1 MDAVADGMSAK
12 SEEGLA
18 QAARSGD
25 RAALEELIAR
35 IQKRIYNL
43 AVRMLWHPSD
53 AEDATQE
60 ILIKIVTD
68 LSDFRGDSRFATW
81 AWRIATNHLLTTRK
95 RRAEHRAMSLEDFAQ
110 DLDRGLSDHVEAP
123 SDVEERLLVEE
134 VKVGCMQAMLLCLN
148 RDQRAAYV
156 LGEIFEVTDREGA
169 EIFGV
174 SPAAYRKRLSRAREM
189 IRNFM
194 QRKCGLANADNPCR
208 CRRRVTT
215 AIRVGRVD
223 PNGLLFARNGESE
236 QVLQGIRE
244 MDQLVRAA
252 ALFKSHPT
260 YEVPAN
266 LEHALSQMLE
276 SDRVSFL
283 K

>member
-1 MDAVADGMSAK
+1 MSAT
-12 SEEGLA
+12 SEEELA

-60 ILIKIVTD
+60 ILIKIVTH

-81 AWRIATNHLLTTRK
+81 GWRIATNHLLTTRK
-95 RRAEHRAMSLEDFAQ
+95 RRAEQQAMSLEDFAR
-110 DLDRGLSDHVEAP
+110 DLDQGLSDHVDAP
-123 SDVEERLLVEE
+123 SEVEERLLVEE

-148 RDQRAAYV
+148 REQRAAYV

-169 EIFGV
+169 EIFGI
-174 SPAAYRKRLSRAREM
+174 SPTAYRKRLSRARET
-189 IRNFM
+189 IRSFM
-194 QRKCGLANADNPCR
+194 QRKCGLVNPDNPCR
-208 CRRRVTT
+208 CGRRVTP
-215 AIRVGRVD
+215 AVRLGRVD
-223 PNGLLFARNGESE
+223 PHDLLFARHGEDE
-236 QVLQGIRE
+236 QVLRGIRE
-244 MDQLVRAA
+244 MEQLVRAA

-260 YEVPAN
+260 YEVPTN
-266 LEHALSQMLE
+266 LTRALSEVLN